1 MHLLA
6 AVLAPALLVA
16 GCGGSES
23 GAGSAELCTQYDEL
37 VASADDFRE
46 LDTTG
51 TSVDELRS
59 RADDFND
66 RPDELQEVAE
76 GGRLETALA
85 NLEER
90 LDTLRRAA
98 AEAGEDAREDVAET
112 RNALQQIVEQWG
124 RVRAQLAERCS

>member
-16 GCGGSES
+16 GCGGTES
-23 GAGSAELCTQYDEL
+23 DAGTELCTQYDEL

-46 LDTTG
+46 LDTTE

-66 RPDELQEVAE
+66 RLDELQEVAE

-85 NLEER
+85 NLEES